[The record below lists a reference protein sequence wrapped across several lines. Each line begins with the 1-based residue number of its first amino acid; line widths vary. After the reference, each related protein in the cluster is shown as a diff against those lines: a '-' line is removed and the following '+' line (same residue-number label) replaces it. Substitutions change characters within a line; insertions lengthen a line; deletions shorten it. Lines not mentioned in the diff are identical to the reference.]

1 MTTIEE
7 RRALTDGERRALL
20 ALKFDLAPTP
30 DDVWRPSPYNVPDL
44 HKEVVESVF
53 DGVSQAKATDDGCPL
68 GVVIQG
74 PAGSGKTHLLGMVR
88 ARTQH
93 DGGYFFL
100 VSLLS
105 GKTFWESTA
114 LCIVDGLLRES
125 VGWSSQLKAFLR
137 RLATTLG
144 IPNPIRDSIAGDASL
159 KPGDL
164 DVFIAALR
172 QKDRVIGQ
180 DTQHTARALVLYGS
194 QDLDAQDLGH
204 AYLTSMD
211 LADFGDRTD
220 WGLAVEARPAS
231 LVVRDLSR
239 LLALTGSP
247 TVIAF
252 DQIDTLVAQSGGSA
266 IASGGALDAAAA
278 SMLGQVTNG
287 LMALRELT
295 RRALIVVACLPDTW
309 KIIRREAVGSVP
321 DRFREAPFMG
331 RVSNAKVGMAIVRK
345 RLEGRYG
352 DVGFR
357 PSYPTW
363 PIRELAFAE
372 AAHFTPRALLKR
384 VERHALDCLR
394 RDTVLEL
401 EELEDDGL
409 AYASDDRTV
418 VAEGSTPSELDARFA
433 SLVKN
438 ADIDD
443 ALHRHTEDARMP
455 ALLAAGLRA
464 LIVELGDPAYK
475 HDPVPSTKPPLHAR
489 LRLTLDE
496 GIEDEEHWAFRAI
509 SSNHPGAVMSR
520 VHSASTMAGLDAAV
534 PKRRLFLLRNQG
546 WPTGPKTTETLN
558 VFHNRG
564 GQTLPITRDDLRTFE
579 ALRIMQSEQDGG
591 LAQWLAT
598 RKPASCSAL
607 FQAALGLPSCPGG
620 PVAHPPTPA
629 PQPLFSVPPTKS
641 LSTDSRIP
649 EAPRPPV
656 ARFSDAPQPPAAES
670 SVRLGLGTDAAEP
683 FDLDLDALRKHTLI
697 VVSSATDRTVLIRR
711 LVEECAL
718 MGISSIVLDTSGDLA
733 RFGEAWPAAPSVWAP
748 ADAIK
753 ATDLL
758 ANTDVVVWTP
768 GLEYGRPLTFQPLPN
783 FEAVR
788 SDPEEFRAA
797 IDMAVGALAPHATVD
812 SAATRAHEGQAVLRD
827 ALSYYAR
834 QGETGGLRAFVA
846 ILAELPDG
854 VTQIAKGQRIA
865 AEMAELLAAAMV
877 NYAFLGGTGVAVD
890 PSVLLVPP
898 AGKRARI
905 SVISMVGL
913 RSEEQR
919 QGFVNQLQTALFTWI
934 KQYPAADRPIRGLLV
949 MDEAQTLAPSTG
961 TTACTASTLAL
972 INQARRYG
980 LGLVFA
986 TPAPRGLHTQVSSTT
1001 ATQFLGLLDNPAQI
1015 SAATDLALARFG
1027 GAPEIADLGAGVF
1040 FAATEALPWEKMRT
1054 SMCLTHHA
1062 ATPLTPEEIVQ
1073 RAQRA

>member
-30 DDVWRPSPYNVPDL
+30 DDVWRPSPFNVPDL

-144 IPNPIRDSIAGDASL
+144 IPNPLRDAIAGDAPL

-164 DVFIAALR
+164 DAFIAALR

-194 QDLDAQDLGH
+194 QDLDAQDLGY
-204 AYLTSMD
+204 AYLNSID
-211 LADFGDRTD
+211 LADFGDRAD
-220 WGLAVEARPAS
+220 WGLGVEARPAS
-231 LVVRDLSR
+231 LVVRDISR

-266 IASGGALDAAAA
+266 ITAAGALDAAAA

-287 LMALRELT
+287 LMALREVT
-295 RRALIVVACLPDTW
+295 RRTLIVVACLPDTW

-357 PSYPTW
+357 PPYPTW

-394 RDTVLEL
+394 RDTVIEL
-401 EELEDDGL
+401 EQFEDDGL
-409 AYASDDRTV
+409 AFAPDDRVV

-433 SLVKN
+433 SLVKQ
-438 ADIDD
+438 ADVED
-443 ALHRHTEDARMP
+443 ALDRITEDAPDAGAARRPGCERSSSSWATRPTSTIRCRAPSRRCTP
-455 ALLAAGLRA
+455 ACGC
-464 LIVELGDPAYK
+464 
-475 HDPVPSTKPPLHAR
+475 
-489 LRLTLDE
+489 TLDE
-496 GIEDEEHWAFRAI
+496 RIEDEEHWAFRAI

-520 VHSASTMAGLDAAV
+520 SRRRPQWPVWTRRCPSGGCSCCATAAGRPGRRPPRRVNIFHS
-534 PKRRLFLLRNQG
+534 
-546 WPTGPKTTETLN
+546 
-558 VFHNRG
+558 RG
-564 GQTLPITRDDLRTFE
+564 GQTLPICRDDLRTFE

-591 LAQWLAT
+591 LAEWLAT
-598 RKPASCSAL
+598 RKPASCTAL
-607 FQAALGLPSCPGG
+607 FQAALGLPPCPGG
-620 PVAHPPTPA
+620 PVARTP
-629 PQPLFSVPPTKS
+629 
-641 LSTDSRIP
+641 
-649 EAPRPPV
+649 
-656 ARFSDAPQPPAAES
+656 
-670 SVRLGLGTDAAEP
+670 
-683 FDLDLDALRKHTLI
+683 
-697 VVSSATDRTVLIRR
+697 
-711 LVEECAL
+711 
-718 MGISSIVLDTSGDLA
+718 
-733 RFGEAWPAAPSVWAP
+733 
-748 ADAIK
+748 
-753 ATDLL
+753 
-758 ANTDVVVWTP
+758 
-768 GLEYGRPLTFQPLPN
+768 
-783 FEAVR
+783 
-788 SDPEEFRAA
+788 
-797 IDMAVGALAPHATVD
+797 
-812 SAATRAHEGQAVLRD
+812 
-827 ALSYYAR
+827 
-834 QGETGGLRAFVA
+834 
-846 ILAELPDG
+846 
-854 VTQIAKGQRIA
+854 
-865 AEMAELLAAAMV
+865 
-877 NYAFLGGTGVAVD
+877 
-890 PSVLLVPP
+890 
-898 AGKRARI
+898 
-905 SVISMVGL
+905 
-913 RSEEQR
+913 
-919 QGFVNQLQTALFTWI
+919 
-934 KQYPAADRPIRGLLV
+934 
-949 MDEAQTLAPSTG
+949 
-961 TTACTASTLAL
+961 
-972 INQARRYG
+972 
-980 LGLVFA
+980 
-986 TPAPRGLHTQVSSTT
+986 
-1001 ATQFLGLLDNPAQI
+1001 
-1015 SAATDLALARFG
+1015 
-1027 GAPEIADLGAGVF
+1027 
-1040 FAATEALPWEKMRT
+1040 
-1054 SMCLTHHA
+1054 
-1062 ATPLTPEEIVQ
+1062 
-1073 RAQRA
+1073 